1 MFSRSRGRK
10 WPILPLFI
18 TLAILA
24 AGVLL
29 TQTSHTGQ
37 KATAGASTEEPAP
50 PPFYT
55 AEELAWFDTSFTDFL
70 EQRRFNG
77 TALVAR
83 HGIILF
89 QKSFGYGD
97 YRNRAP
103 LNPETPFQL
112 ASITK
117 TFTAAAVLML
127 QEERMLHIDDPVV
140 AYIETFPY
148 PEITIRQLLN
158 HTSGI
163 QNYMYLVERYWQ
175 QEHPPTNEDVLR
187 LFVRYQPGFNFRPG
201 TRFGYSNT
209 GYAFLALLIERVS
222 GLPYPEFM
230 HQRIFEP
237 LDMHDTFVYNP
248 HAQHPAA
255 QHSAIGFRPGRRSF
269 IAIPDVVHDGVFG
282 DKGIYSS
289 VVDLYKWDQSIAGS
303 VLLPQHVWEQAFEPA
318 TLQNQHTVSY
328 GQGWRLQAFLDKRV
342 VHHPGRW
349 NGFRTSFK
357 RFVDDGATLILLS
370 NNSRDISLVVE
381 GMQNILFHK
390 EIRLLA
396 EQPAE
401 DTNAYDEEVNGALNL
416 SSD

>member
-1 MFSRSRGRK
+1 
-10 WPILPLFI
+10 
-18 TLAILA
+18 
-24 AGVLL
+24 
-29 TQTSHTGQ
+29 
-37 KATAGASTEEPAP
+37 
-50 PPFYT
+50 
-55 AEELAWFDTSFTDFL
+55 
-70 EQRRFNG
+70 
-77 TALVAR
+77 
-83 HGIILF
+83 
-89 QKSFGYGD
+89 
-97 YRNRAP
+97 
-103 LNPETPFQL
+103 
-112 ASITK
+112 
-117 TFTAAAVLML
+117 
-127 QEERMLHIDDPVV
+127 
-140 AYIETFPY
+140 
-148 PEITIRQLLN
+148 
-158 HTSGI
+158 
-163 QNYMYLVERYWQ
+163 
-175 QEHPPTNEDVLR
+175 
-187 LFVRYQPGFNFRPG
+187 
-201 TRFGYSNT
+201 
-209 GYAFLALLIERVS
+209 
-222 GLPYPEFM
+222 
-230 HQRIFEP
+230 
-237 LDMHDTFVYNP
+237 
-248 HAQHPAA
+248 
-255 QHSAIGFRPGRRSF
+255 
-269 IAIPDVVHDGVFG
+269 VFG